1 MKSEDL
7 AAFKNDVAY
16 NRIRF
21 NAKHAILIFYGYEN
35 QLQMKVYKIT
45 QNLNNFGECYKPEDI
60 WSQRIL
66 IVKKDLTYNC
76 VHITLYVEI

>member
-16 NRIRF
+16 NRLRF

-45 QNLNNFGECYKPEDI
+45 QNLNNFVECLQSAWWDTKCWEYKDE
-60 WSQRIL
+60 
-66 IVKKDLTYNC
+66 
-76 VHITLYVEI
+76 

>member
-16 NRIRF
+16 NRLRF

-45 QNLNNFGECYKPEDI
+45 QNLNNFGECLQA
-60 WSQRIL
+60 WGHL
-66 IVKKDLTYNC
+66 IPKNFNC
-76 VHITLYVEI
+76 EKRFNI